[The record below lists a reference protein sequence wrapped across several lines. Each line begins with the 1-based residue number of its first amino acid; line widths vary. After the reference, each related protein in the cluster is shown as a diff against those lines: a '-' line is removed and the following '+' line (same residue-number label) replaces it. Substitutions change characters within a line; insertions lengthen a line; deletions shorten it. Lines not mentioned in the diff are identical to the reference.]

1 MTTALIISNALM
13 LLTLILVVRKCIQHR
28 RSSRALHNL
37 IERINIGCYRYR
49 CKDGILLRANKG
61 FIDMLDL
68 DISPQEVI
76 GRSLRELMIYVEGE
90 NSIREQIRIRGE
102 LRNYE
107 YHFKTLKGKDKWV
120 LHNSY
125 IVRDPYTGEE
135 SVEAMVQDVTEE
147 RLSYDSM
154 KQSQERY
161 EKLFANSGDMV
172 IIYKAGGAIVEEVNP
187 VTEVV
192 TGYSAKDIVGSSF
205 EGLFHPAS
213 RAKIRE
219 AQEDLLFKGGT
230 QLEAVMV
237 SRNGSYKEVFL
248 TMSVVELRED
258 RMVMVIVKDI
268 SELVKDMEEHKRR
281 KAELEDFW
289 KAAGEREERIK
300 DIRKELE
307 KTKEELRHLREK

>member
-1 MTTALIISNALM
+1 MITAFVISDILL
-13 LLTLILVVRKCIQHR
+13 LLTLILVMRKCAQHR
-28 RSSRALHNL
+28 RNSWALHNL

-49 CKDGILLRANKG
+49 CKDGIVLRANRG
-61 FIDMLDL
+61 FIDMLELDL
-68 DISPQEVI
+68 TPKEAV

-102 LRNYE
+102 LRNFE

-135 SVEAMVQDVTEE
+135 AVEAMVQDISDE

-172 IIYKAGGAIVEEVNP
+172 IIYQASGSIVEEINP
-187 VTEVV
+187 VTEVI
-192 TGYSAKDIVGSSF
+192 TGYSAKEIVGAPF

-213 RAKIRE
+213 RLKIKE

-237 SRNGSYKEVFL
+237 LRDGTYKEVFL
-248 TMSVVELRED
+248 TMSAVELRED

-268 SELVKDMEEHKRR
+268 SELVKDMEEQKRR
-281 KAELEDFW
+281 KTALEDFW
-289 KAAGEREERIK
+289 KAAVEREERIK
-300 DIRKELE
+300 DLRKELE
-307 KTKEELRHLREK
+307 KTKEELKNLRER